1 MNNIKLVIRFILGGF
16 TAVASISILVATIY
30 LFSDYENNIMLN
42 SNLDDFTLPVMII
55 TFIIFTTTSVLS
67 FINGI
72 KLIKN
77 YKNN

>member
-1 MNNIKLVIRFILGGF
+1 
-16 TAVASISILVATIY
+16 
-30 LFSDYENNIMLN
+30 MLN

-55 TFIIFTTTSVLS
+55 TFIIFTTTSVFS